1 MKRFA
6 VAASCTALALLTFF
20 QFPGHTWLQQ
30 DTQIYAPILENL
42 RDHSLLRND
51 PLVAEPHLSFSLYDE
66 IAVGLRRL
74 TGLGFHEVLAAQ
86 QIVTRA
92 FGICGLLL
100 LAESMGLGWCAAM
113 FAAGVCSLGA
123 TIVGPSVL
131 TVEYEPTPRA
141 FAIPLLMFAI
151 GLASKGR
158 YRYAG

>member
-1 MKRFA
+1 MDPLA
-6 VAASCTALALLTFF
+6 TAAFCLALAVLTYF

-42 RDHSLLRND
+42 RDHYVLRND
-51 PLVAEPHLSFSLYDE
+51 PLVAEPHLGFSLYDE
-66 IAVGLRRL
+66 IAGGLRRI

-92 FGICGLLL
+92 LGIAGLFL

-113 FAAGVCSLGA
+113 FVAGVCSLGA

-131 TVEYEPTPRA
+131 TVEYE
-141 FAIPLLMFAI
+141 
-151 GLASKGR
+151 
-158 YRYAG
+158 